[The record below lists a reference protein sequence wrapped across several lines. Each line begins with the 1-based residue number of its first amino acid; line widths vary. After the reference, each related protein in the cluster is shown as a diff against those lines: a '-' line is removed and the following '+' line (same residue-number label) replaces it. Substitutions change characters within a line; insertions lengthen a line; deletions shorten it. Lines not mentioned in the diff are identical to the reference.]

1 VRVLASSGLGVALLI
16 GQPAA
21 AVAGFAL
28 LGAGVAPVV
37 PVVFRAGRGTPRVPT
52 SQGIATVS
60 WLGYLGFLA
69 GPPVIGLT
77 AEAIGLPAA
86 LAIVCGMTAAVAL
99 LAGTT
104 RPAPALAGRKVA
116 RAA

>member
-1 VRVLASSGLGVALLI
+1 
-16 GQPAA
+16 
-21 AVAGFAL
+21 
-28 LGAGVAPVV
+28 
-37 PVVFRAGRGTPRVPT
+37 
-52 SQGIATVS
+52 VS

-77 AEAIGLPAA
+77 AEAVGLPGA
-86 LAIVCGMTAAVAL
+86 LGIVCGMTAAVAL

-104 RPAPALAGRKVA
+104 RPAPAIARREVA